1 MYTANDATAHG
12 LSFYAR
18 ASTRFLVYARDVVQI
33 KNIDIPVIDLDFFFW
48 LLFRIVTIVKFVQT
62 ILFFDLSNYVNTY
75 WK

>member
-33 KNIDIPVIDLDFFFW
+33 KNIDIPVIDLDFFFFDVFKGFSNNDS
-48 LLFRIVTIVKFVQT
+48 LLNKIKY
-62 ILFFDLSNYVNTY
+62 LFF
-75 WK
+75 W

>member
-33 KNIDIPVIDLDFFFW
+33 KNIDIPVIDLDFFFGCYLESW
-48 LLFRIVTIVKFVQT
+48 L
-62 ILFFDLSNYVNTY
+62 
-75 WK
+75 